1 MYRKERGQALVIAA
15 VGVVVLLIFAA
26 LAIDAGSAY
35 TAKREAQNAADAAA
49 LAGTRQMVIECSG
62 QAAANEANILS
73 QVGTMAGAN
82 IKGAANAYYLKEDGT
97 RLSGDPLPLGAVPC
111 GCAASSARG
120 VEVVVQSSRKSF
132 FAGLIGKE
140 ATDVKATAKAR
151 YAPSVTNGEGLYPFT
166 RRNMPI
172 EYGQMV
178 TLRIVD
184 DADTMPGNFGWLTWN
199 GVNNIP
205 NLAESL
211 TPPGDAPEK
220 YFNPGT
226 PDNGWTPDHNDKA
239 IMVGKW
245 VQGAPGN
252 KNGAA
257 VRAQLDWHIA
267 NKTPMV
273 IPLYDAVAGQGSH
286 SNYRVASFAA
296 FELQSY
302 DFGGQDKSMTGK
314 FLRWVSN
321 GNWIQAACEE
331 SGLFSVKL
339 TP

>member
-1 MYRKERGQALVIAA
+1 MYQKERGQALVIFAI
-15 VGVVVLLIFAA
+15 GVVVLLILAA
-26 LAIDAGSAY
+26 LAIDAGNAY

-49 LAGTRQMVIECSG
+49 MAGTRQMLIECSG
-62 QAAANEANILS
+62 AAAPNEANILEK
-73 QVGTMAGAN
+73 VGSLAGAN
-82 IKGAANAYYLKEDGT
+82 IKGSVQAFYIKDSGV
-97 RLSGDPLPLGAVPC
+97 RLTESPLPIGAVPC
-111 GCAASSARG
+111 GCAVTSARG
-120 VEVVVQSSRKSF
+120 VQVVVNSSRQSF
-132 FAGLIGKE
+132 FAGLMGKDST
-140 ATDVKATAKAR
+140 AVQATAKAR
-151 YAPSVTNGEGLYPFT
+151 YAPTVSNGEGLYPFT
-166 RRNMPI
+166 RKNTEI
-172 EYGQMV
+172 EYGQLV
-178 TLRIVD
+178 TLRILD
-184 DADTMPGNFGWLTWN
+184 DADTLPGSFGWLTWN

-226 PDNGWTPDHNDKA
+226 PDNNWTPDHNDKA
-239 IMVGKW
+239 IAVGKW

-267 NKTPMV
+267 NETPMV

-314 FLRWVSN
+314 FLRWVTN
-321 GNWIQAACEE
+321 GTWTQAACEE
-331 SGLFSVKL
+331 SGLFSVQL